1 MGTLKEIGTRHRTDK
16 VTVHKFTG
24 LYEDYYSSFRNDKVK
39 ILEIGIYMGAS
50 LKTWH
55 EYFPNGMIYGIDDCS
70 ITDYNLTPEFIK
82 KMENDRIKTF
92 IGDQSNREHLK
103 KFIDEHGGDFDT
115 IIDDGYH
122 FQAHQQVSLG
132 FLFPYVK
139 SKGIY
144 VVEDLCPR
152 NRTKEGWGLK
162 DFVNFSDNTNNVL
175 YDFATS
181 RKILSPYMTENEMIY
196 LNNHIEYIKIYV
208 IENDSNIIAFIKKKA
223 LLL

>member
-1 MGTLKEIGTRHRTDK
+1 MDTLKEIGTRYKTDK
-16 VTVHKFTG
+16 ATVHKFTA
-24 LYEDYYSSFRNDKVK
+24 LYEDYYSSFRNEKVK

-50 LKTWH
+50 LKMWH
-55 EYFPNGMIYGIDDCS
+55 EYFPNGMIYGMDDCS
-70 ITDYNLTPEFIK
+70 IIDCNLTPEFIK

-103 KFIDEHGGDFDT
+103 KFINEHGGEFDT

-144 VVEDLCPR
+144 VIEDLCPL

-162 DFVNFSDNTNNVL
+162 DFVNFSDNTNNIL
-175 YDFATS
+175 EGFNLTG
-181 RKILSPYMTENEMIY
+181 KIVSPYMTKDEMDY
-196 LNNHIEYIKIYV
+196 LNQCIEEIKIY
-208 IENDSNIIAFIKKKA
+208 IIKNESNIIAFIRKK
-223 LLL
+223 